1 MSRSW
6 LAVALLAVASLST
19 AGCASGDDTSSTQ
32 PIPPSSTT
40 STTPRSVT
48 EPSTPASTATTQP
61 TTTTPATTDTM
72 APTSVPPGSSS
83 TDVSFIVVDDAGVTR
98 AGRLIV
104 SGPVAWAD
112 DDELGGIVYL
122 PAGDGTTIQWLP
134 AGAVQPIDTGLGHGL
149 VGTTET
155 GPAILTFHD
164 SPAGEECGEIAGDG
178 DVHAVHVR
186 PLDASV
192 GLGPPQLVA
201 CSHEGADDWYSA
213 VAYRNG
219 HLLRVHSYAAAWRYT
234 DDEIVLTGPGGEQI
248 ELPAATFGGWIG
260 WFEQQ
265 RELDAALS
273 PDATLIAVRQ
283 RLDNRYSNGPDPDT
297 GEIDVEEWERLTSAI
312 PSTIRVVE
320 LATGTIRYETQAPY
334 GVELGDFDG
343 RHLVLVDAARSTIVD
358 TCGESS
364 PAVLPG
370 IVVLSHP
377 TADSPGTVLPIATPV
392 TVGRGDTGPWVSH
405 LQLRLLVHDP
415 SADLAVDGRFGP
427 ATERA
432 VRAFQRRHDLEPDG
446 TVGQSTW
453 TALLSTPGDQPSGY
467 DGEFAILRAG
477 GIATV
482 DVGTPAD
489 EARTALTG
497 LLGAPTL
504 DVTIDPA
511 ERECVEGSDW
521 AECVPVIAEA
531 RILTWDGLGLDVAL
545 TDHDPASPT
554 VATALHVGGWRLRAG
569 SGGTTGA
576 VLTTTDGL
584 GIGSLLRDV
593 RSAHADVELYF
604 NEGVY
609 DTFVVHPDDRLV
621 VHPDDRLVGQ
631 LGLTWNEQVRRV
643 QTSLV
648 AEGAEIAVDGEF
660 GPATQAAW
668 DAFVAAEGLTG
679 QTWFPSITVLAALG
693 VTFDDVP
700 VTELWST
707 CTAAERPLDR
717 WTSLLVTSTCVIL

>member
-1 MSRSW
+1 MPRSL
-6 LAVALLAVASLST
+6 LALALLAVASLST
-19 AGCASGDDTSSTQ
+19 AGCASADDTSRTQ
-32 PIPPSSTT
+32 P
-40 STTPRSVT
+40 TTPTSATPTSPPPVT

-61 TTTTPATTDTM
+61 TTTTPATTDTT

-83 TDVSFIVVDDAGVTR
+83 TDVSFIVIDDAGVTR

-112 DDELGGIVYL
+112 DDEMGGLVYL
-122 PAGDGTTIQWLP
+122 PAGDGAAIQWLP
-134 AGAVQPIDTGLGHGL
+134 AGADQPIDTGLPYGL

-155 GPAILTFHD
+155 GPAILTSRD
-164 SPAGEECGEIAGDG
+164 SPLGDECGEIVGDG
-178 DVHAVHVR
+178 EVHAVHAR
-186 PLDASV
+186 PLVAAA

-219 HLLRVHSYAAAWRYT
+219 HLLQVHSYAAGWKYT
-234 DDEIVLTGPGGEQI
+234 DDEFVLTGPGGEQI

-273 PDATLIAVRQ
+273 LDATLIAVRQ

-297 GEIDVEEWERLTSAI
+297 GEIDVEEWERLTAAI

-320 LATGTIRYETQAPY
+320 LATGTIRYETQVRY

-343 RHLVLVDAARSTIVD
+343 RHLVLVDAAQSTIVD
-358 TCGESS
+358 TRGKTA
-364 PAVLPG
+364 PTVLRG
-370 IVVLSHP
+370 TVVFSRP

-392 TVGRGDTGPWVSH
+392 TVGRGDAGPWVSH
-405 LQLRLLVHDP
+405 LQLRLLAHDP

-427 ATERA
+427 ATEGA
-432 VRAFQRRHDLEPDG
+432 VTAFQRRHDLETDD
-446 TVGQSTW
+446 TVGQNTW
-453 TALLSTPGDQPSGY
+453 TALLSTPGSMPSGY
-467 DGEFAILRAG
+467 DGELAILRAG

-504 DVTIDPA
+504 EVAIDLT

-521 AECVPVIAEA
+521 AECVPVIAEG
-531 RILTWDGLGLDVAL
+531 RILTWDRLGLDVAL

-554 VATALHVGGWRLRAG
+554 VATGLHVGGWRLRATP
-569 SGGTTGA
+569 GGTTGA

-593 RSAHADVELYF
+593 RSAHADVELYLD
-604 NEGVY
+604 EGVY

-621 VHPDDRLVGQ
+621 GQ
-631 LGLTWNEQVRRV
+631 LGLTWSEQVRRV

-648 AEGAEIAVDGEF
+648 AQGAEIAVDGEF

-668 DAFVAAEGLTG
+668 AAFVAAEGLTG
-679 QTWFPSITVLAALG
+679 ETWFPSITVLAALG

-707 CTAAERPLDR
+707 
-717 WTSLLVTSTCVIL
+717 